1 MRLSLNEERTPALI
15 EIKSNQSL
23 PPAIFLMGPTAS
35 GKTAAA
41 IAAHSQLP
49 VELISVD
56 SALVFKDMNIGT
68 AKPDAATLVQAPHH
82 LIDLVAPTAAYS
94 AASFREDA
102 LGLMAEITARGKVP
116 LLVGGTMLYF
126 KALEQGLSGLP
137 EADPVIRAQIDAEA
151 AAEGWPAMHQKL
163 SLFDPV
169 TATRLKPTDV
179 QRLQRAIEVYRITGK
194 TMTELF
200 AEQQKQ
206 ALPYQLCK
214 IALVPSDRKVLH
226 ARIEARFDEMLS
238 DDFVDEVKQLLVRYP
253 DLTPESTS
261 MRCVGYRQVLLH
273 LNGEYDLKECRD
285 RGVFA
290 TRQLAKRQLTWLR
303 SMENLVEIDCLS
315 KDYVQ
320 EVLAV
325 VRHAINSHA
334 ES

>member
-1 MRLSLNEERTPALI
+1 
-15 EIKSNQSL
+15 
-23 PPAIFLMGPTAS
+23 MGPTAS

-41 IAAHSQLP
+41 IAAHAELP

-68 AKPDAATLVQAPHH
+68 AKPDQITLTQSPHH
-82 LIDLVAPTAAYS
+82 LIDIVPPTTAYS

-102 LGLMAEITARGKVP
+102 LALMAEITARGKVP

-137 EADPVIRAQIDAEA
+137 EANSEIRTQIDAEA

-163 SLFDPV
+163 SQFDPV
-169 TATRLKPTDV
+169 TAARLKPTDI

-200 AEQQKQ
+200 EAQQAQ
-206 ALPYQLCK
+206 VLPYQLCK

-226 ARIEARFDEMLS
+226 ARIEKRFDEMLA
-238 DDFVDEVKQLLVRYP
+238 DGFIDEVKALLQQYP
-253 DLTPESTS
+253 DLTPASTS

-273 LNGEYDLKECRD
+273 LNGEYDLGECRD
-285 RGVFA
+285 RGIFA

-303 SMENLVEIDCLS
+303 SMENLIEIDCLTE
-315 KDYVQ
+315 DYVNQ
-320 EVLAV
+320 VLMQI
-325 VRHAINSHA
+325 RHVIPSHA
-334 ES
+334 EG